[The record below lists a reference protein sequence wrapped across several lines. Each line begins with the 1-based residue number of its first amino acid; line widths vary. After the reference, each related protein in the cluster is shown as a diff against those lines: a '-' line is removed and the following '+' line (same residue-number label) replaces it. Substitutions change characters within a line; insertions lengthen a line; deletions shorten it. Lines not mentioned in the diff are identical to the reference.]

1 MAKLFPPL
9 IDGVIP
15 AFYKDGN
22 KIHITIPFSLNR
34 TVSPT
39 QIQGIIMKIK
49 TTQSSTYLFTVEQRN
64 TLYYQLDNSPQVD
77 FYLEDNGKLK
87 VGQFY
92 KIQIAFIGESEI
104 GYYSTVGIGKYTTKP
119 SVFINDFENNFSN
132 THNYKYT
139 GIYSQENGDISE
151 RVYFYRFDVYDNE
164 NNIIMT
170 SGNQLHNSSND
181 VENYESY
188 DDFML
193 TYDLIENMTYRIK
206 YTVTTVNGMTI
217 STPRYKIVQRA
228 TINPEIQAALEAILN
243 YDNGFID
250 IQLIGEKD
258 DQGLET
264 PVSGAF
270 LLSRASED
278 SNYMNWDEISRFQMT
293 AQTPSRDLW
302 QDFTVEQG
310 KNYKYSLQQYNDS
323 GLYSNRIISNE
334 VYTNFED
341 TFLYDGERQLKVRY
355 NTKISSFKATVLEA
369 KMDTIGG
376 QYPFILRNGRTYYR
390 EFPIS
395 GLISYQMDEDNQ
407 FFDHS
412 SYNPATNLTSEN
424 LNQER
429 EFKLKVYE
437 WLNNGEPKLFRSP
450 TEGNYIVRLMNVSL
464 TPNDTLGR
472 MIHTFNATAY
482 EVADFN
488 YDNLSSYNF
497 IKLQDPNTKTMRW
510 ETVDF
515 TKKDENGKVVY
526 RTGEILNNY
535 PVQTVRFIDMMP
547 GDKVTLIYENG
558 DIQEI
563 QIGITGSYYVDLG
576 VPIKGIQLGE
586 NTQLVGSMVY
596 GYYSTQE
603 NEFNKIIDVVV
614 DEIPLQQFIGEH
626 DVIKEI
632 TYVYDKDKKQWIK
645 NPKLDILSF
654 LEISAQKRNIEKIT
668 AEDTFKPDS
677 FTLYAY
683 GQWVE
688 EGAYN
693 PSRKNLIFKLEKYKD
708 LFNNKEYLPNE
719 YQALISI
726 DNSQISVEDTRDFTL
741 SNPGAIAELK
751 SGNGTVVNVAYRL
764 RTIDFSIENT
774 NREVLQAKKEY
785 NNLLT
790 YLNSL
795 IKNLN
800 GPENEEVINEIE
812 DTRQALQ
819 DKYTNYI
826 LTLVE
831 AQRLE
836 KEAEGNV

>member
-139 GIYSQENGDISE
+139 GIYSQKNRDISE
-151 RVYFYRFDVYDNE
+151 RVYSYRFDVYDNE

-206 YTVTTVNGMTI
+206 YTVTTVNGMII

-228 TINPEIQAALEAILN
+228 TINPEIQATLEAILN

-412 SYNPATNLTSEN
+412 SYNSTTNLTSEN

-547 GDKVTLIYENG
+547 GDKITLIYENG

-668 AEDTFKPDS
+668 AKDTFKPDS

>member
-49 TTQSSTYLFTVEQRN
+49 TTQSSTYLLTAEQRN
-64 TLYYQLDNSPQVD
+64 TLFYQLDNSPQVD
-77 FYLEDNGKLK
+77 FYLDDNEKLK

-206 YTVTTVNGMTI
+206 YTVTTVNGMII

-228 TINPEIQAALEAILN
+228 TINPEIQATLEAILN

>member
-77 FYLEDNGKLK
+77 FYLDDNEKLK

-151 RVYFYRFDVYDNE
+151 RVYSYRFDVYDNE

-217 STPRYKIVQRA
+217 STPRYKIIQRA
-228 TINPEIQAALEAILN
+228 TINPEIQATLEAILN

-395 GLISYQMDEDNQ
+395 GLISYQMDEDNY

-412 SYNPATNLTSEN
+412 GYNPTTNLTSEN

-429 EFKLKVYE
+429 EFKLKAYE

-497 IKLQDPNTKTMRW
+497 IKLQDPNTKTMCW

-741 SNPGAIAELK
+741 SNPGAITELK
-751 SGNGTVVNVAYRL
+751 SDNGTVVNVAYRL

-774 NREVLQAKKEY
+774 NREVLQVKKEY

-795 IKNLN
+795 IKDLN
-800 GPENEEVINEIE
+800 GPENEEVIDEIE
-812 DTRQALQ
+812 NTRQALQ

>member
-92 KIQIAFIGESEI
+92 KIQIAFIGKSEI

-119 SVFINDFENNFSN
+119 SIYINDFENNFSN
-132 THNYKYT
+132 THSYKYT
-139 GIYSQENGDISE
+139 GIYSQENGDTSE
-151 RVYFYRFDVYDNE
+151 RVYSYRFDVYDKD

-170 SGNQLHNSSND
+170 SGDQLHNSSND

-188 DDFML
+188 DTFML
-193 TYDLIENMTYRIK
+193 TYDLVENMTYRIK
-206 YTVTTVNGMTI
+206 YSVKTINNMFI
-217 STPRYKIVQRA
+217 STPRYKIVQRS
-228 TINPEIQAALEAILN
+228 TIDPEIKATLEATLN

-258 DQGLET
+258 DQGLEI

-302 QDFTVEQG
+302 QDFTIEQG

-395 GLISYQMDEDNQ
+395 GLISYQMDEDNY

-412 SYNPATNLTSEN
+412 SYNSTTNLTSEN

-482 EVADFN
+482 EVANFN

-497 IKLQDPNTKTMRW
+497 IKLQDPNVKTMRW

-515 TKKDENGKVVY
+515 TKKDENGKAYY
-526 RTGEILNNY
+526 RTGEILNSY

-576 VPIKGIQLGE
+576 VPIKGIQLGA
-586 NTQLVGSMVY
+586 NAQLVGSMVY

-603 NEFNKIIDVVV
+603 NEFNKIVDVAV
-614 DEIPLQQFIGEH
+614 DEIPLQQFIGQH

-668 AEDTFKPDS
+668 AEDAFKPDS

-683 GQWVE
+683 GQWIE
-688 EGAYN
+688 EGTYN
-693 PSRKNLIFKLEKYKD
+693 PSRKNLVFKLEKYKD

-751 SGNGTVVNVAYRL
+751 SGNGIVVNVAYRL

-785 NNLLT
+785 NNLLI

-795 IKNLN
+795 IKDLN
-800 GPENEEVINEIE
+800 GPENEEVIDEIE

-819 DKYTNYI
+819 DKYINYI